1 MPTDPATVPPLTPK
15 EIAQIVRNTYSH
27 AKHSADLNGASDARV
42 FASVA
47 EWPIEA
53 IRAAY
58 ALAAARVDHE
68 LKDKRDKVMHMH
80 DLYDALGV
88 EWGRDPFSAIAAL
101 KAARV
106 DTAEVERR
114 AKYDALTKLAD
125 EWNNAA
131 FGVSGPHLTLNATLH
146 ASARMVLEF
155 RDREC
160 PAPAPRECVLSDGSV
175 VTRHDDPRHV
185 WGGWWRRAERDATDS
200 TGWTGTRTWPELMR
214 STDTGADFDALK
226 RFAAEVGQ

>member
-1 MPTDPATVPPLTPK
+1 MPTDPATVPTLTQK
-15 EIAQIVRNTYSH
+15 EIAEAYTVALTDTRWTDGTPWVDIAPVWRNQEV
-27 AKHSADLNGASDARV
+27 A
-42 FASVA
+42 FAHRIA
-47 EWPIEA
+47 
-53 IRAAY
+53 

-114 AKYDALTKLAD
+114 AKYEALTKLAD

-160 PAPAPRECVLSDGSV
+160 PAPAPRECVLSVYGSYSV
-175 VTRHDDPRHV
+175 IY
-185 WGGWWRRAERDATDS
+185 
-200 TGWTGTRTWPELMR
+200 
-214 STDTGADFDALK
+214 TGAMPCPYRIQRGGVEVFACALASQASAWIGKQDDGFHLDDAQMGKLLA
-226 RFAAEVGQ
+226 FAAEVGQ